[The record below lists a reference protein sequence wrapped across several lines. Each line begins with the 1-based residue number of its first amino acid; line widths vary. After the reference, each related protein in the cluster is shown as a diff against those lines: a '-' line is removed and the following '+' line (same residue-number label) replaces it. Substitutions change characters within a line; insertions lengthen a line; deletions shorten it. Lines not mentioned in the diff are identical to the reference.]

1 MVALCARLSSLKKPD
16 LPSERWLHAVSYV
29 PWHIQRA
36 PGGHQAPSA
45 CWIHYIHKLIGG
57 LSVFG
62 LAVQHLLPAMFTEAM
77 CQFIV
82 GSPHTS
88 ALQHPRCDALCE
100 WCSAEGVICHFFSAQ
115 HLLRVKICK
124 SHQWSVWKYKLP
136 LWIRW
141 SEAKLIADVGVHKLC

>member
-136 LWIRW
+136 L
-141 SEAKLIADVGVHKLC
+141 